1 MGDPTPLG
9 TAYFFIKFELCV
21 RPFIGI
27 AYGERFVVSISIKT
41 GIKLCVTYIGHIVF
55 ANVRFLGFLLYSFHC
70 FRSQQFILSHMHEK
84 LLKQFTSEVSA
95 YNNSEAFDCTRIYRA

>member
-9 TAYFFIKFELCV
+9 TAYFFIKFALCV

-55 ANVRFLGFLLYSFHC
+55 PTMIESRFEDSFAREQS
-70 FRSQQFILSHMHEK
+70 FIEPRNESESGSSQPIFWVFAL
-84 LLKQFTSEVSA
+84 
-95 YNNSEAFDCTRIYRA
+95 